1 MMRRGFFMLLPF
13 FSISKMYVKLL
24 FRDSAY
30 GALCCA
36 SAAIDALVGID
47 LVVVVS
53 LRNCAYGA
61 LGLAGAAADALVAD
75 LMSHYSISPF
85 I

>member
-1 MMRRGFFMLLPF
+1 MLLPF